1 MNSTN
6 YVFKKSENIV
16 SREIGDEVILVPI
29 RQNSGDLD
37 NIYTLNDV
45 AAAIWQRLNGKNT
58 LEDIKNQIAEEYE
71 VAAEEAEKD
80 IIELCTQLES
90 IQAVIR
96 E

>member
-16 SREIGDEVILVPI
+16 SRVIGDEVILVPI

-45 AAAIWQRLNGKNT
+45 AADIWQRVNGKNT

-71 VAAEEAEKD
+71 VAEEQAEKD

-90 IQAVIR
+90 IQAVNR